1 MKTQLHCMKKYSLL
15 LIPLIL
21 CGLSAQTLAG
31 EKNLLELIQSQ
42 YQSIQS
48 FSGHFVQTSHRTNS
62 ETAPKKAEGK
72 VSYKRPGK
80 MRWLYDAPEEQL
92 LVTNGETMWLYDP
105 LLENVTIQKLEKL
118 ADGTALSFLLGL
130 GDLNADFKRR
140 KISRSLLERLDG
152 LIVELV
158 PKKETANLAF
168 IQLEVHPENYNLRK
182 IALLDQQGNYRTIAL
197 ESMQYNLVLED
208 KLFEF
213 EVTPDMEVIE
223 AGNQ

>member
-1 MKTQLHCMKKYSLL
+1 MKKYSFL

-21 CGLSAQTLAG
+21 CGLSAQTLSV